1 MSKHDWKVAGWR
13 LFILVS
19 LGLMPIVAGCLI
31 AGTSKAKPLIA
42 QVAQVRPQPEQSW
55 RLVTSAE
62 EAQTW
67 NFILNSPLG
76 IAALNQLAIEGF
88 ISPVCPK
95 QFYLNQKYGGFQT
108 LLQVKCPEAQGAS
121 IAVGFKEIRVIF
133 NRFEDNIES
142 FEVERVYPDRP
153 AKVRLP
159 EQP

>member
-1 MSKHDWKVAGWR
+1 
-13 LFILVS
+13 
-19 LGLMPIVAGCLI
+19 MPILAGCLS
-31 AGTSKAKPLIA
+31 AEASKSKPLTA
-42 QVAQVRPQPEQSW
+42 QVVQARPQPEQNW
-55 RLVTSAE
+55 RPVTAAE
-62 EAQTW
+62 EAQIW

-95 QFYLNQKYGGFQT
+95 QFYLNQKYSGFQT
-108 LLQVKCPEAQGAS
+108 LLQVKCPEPQGAS
-121 IAVGFKEIRVIF
+121 IAVGFKEVRVTF

-159 EQP
+159 VKP

>member
-1 MSKHDWKVAGWR
+1 MSKHDWKKITSRG
-13 LFILVS
+13 LVVPV
-19 LGLMPIVAGCLI
+19 LGLMPILAGCLI

-55 RLVTSAE
+55 RPVTAAE
-62 EAQTW
+62 KAQTW
-67 NFILNSPLG
+67 DLILNSPLG

-88 ISPVCPK
+88 VSPVCPK
-95 QFYLNQKYGGFQT
+95 RFYLNQKYDGFQT

-121 IAVGFKEIRVIF
+121 IALGFKEIRVTF

-153 AKVRLP
+153 TKVRLP
-159 EQP
+159 KQP